1 MVPTTDQTDI
11 STSHVAIR
19 LKSSKLIVDNEKINT
34 SGSVNEILAKDTESA
49 RNLALFL
56 QQQSL

>member
-11 STSHVAIR
+11 STSHAAIR
-19 LKSSKLIVDNEKINT
+19 LKSSKLIVDNQKNNT
-34 SGSVNEILAKDTESA
+34 GGSVNEILAKDTESA

-56 QQQSL
+56 

>member
-11 STSHVAIR
+11 STSHVDIR
-19 LKSSKLIVDNEKINT
+19 LKSSKLKVANEKINT

-56 QQQSL
+56 

>member
-11 STSHVAIR
+11 STSQLAIR
-19 LKSSKLIVDNEKINT
+19 LRSSKLLAEKEKINT

-56 QQQSL
+56 